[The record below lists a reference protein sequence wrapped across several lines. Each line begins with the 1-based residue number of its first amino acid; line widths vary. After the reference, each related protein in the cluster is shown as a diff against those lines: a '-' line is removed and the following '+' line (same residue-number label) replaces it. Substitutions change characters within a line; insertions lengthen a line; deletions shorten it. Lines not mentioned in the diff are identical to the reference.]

1 MQCTTLFEPDPPS
14 FSSKVIEMMDTFSN
28 SYNYGDET
36 DSCINTASVPDI
48 CHLFRY
54 FLESLPAPPLE
65 HVIFRPL
72 TDLCVIPSTLERRER
87 EKHGEVMPQEDILA
101 GEEYRIVLAKL
112 ILRLLPKAH
121 FGSLAY
127 IVAFLAQLP
136 HSSAADL
143 TIDKLS
149 VMFGPM
155 VCAPRDPLAYLEAEQ
170 TFPDDEDFK
179 MDMHV
184 LEDAS
189 KTYITGLSEDTLHW
203 LLTHWDH
210 LAEGLFEDDHIKDI
224 TNFQGMVAHT
234 VGFDQAGGDM
244 ILSTQGS
251 VTFINPFA
259 TSQDCTKQKVPNIPP
274 RLYEDDAN
282 DLLEEESDTGSS
294 DGVAEV
300 DERDMDGD
308 LASQQASRIAQLEA
322 DIAAA
327 RRQSDVS
334 EHNAAK
340 ASREAKLLR
349 EKLGRLMY
357 Q

>member
-87 EKHGEVMPQEDILA
+87 EKHGEVMSQEDILA

-251 VTFINPFA
+251 VTFINTFA

>member
-1 MQCTTLFEPDPPS
+1 MQCTTLFGPDPPS
-14 FSSKVIEMMDTFSN
+14 FSSRVIEMMDTFSN

-48 CHLFRY
+48 CHLLRY

-87 EKHGEVMPQEDILA
+87 EKHGEVGSQEDILA

-189 KTYITGLSEDTLHW
+189 KKYITGLSEDTLHW

-210 LAEGLFEDDHIKDI
+210 LAEGLFEEDHIKDI
-224 TNFQGMVAHT
+224 TNFQEMVAHT
-234 VGFDQAGGDM
+234 VWFDQAEGDK
-244 ILSTQGS
+244 ILPSQGS
-251 VTFINPFA
+251 VTFINPFG
-259 TSQDCTKQKVPNIPP
+259 TPQGCSKQKVPNIPP
-274 RLYEDDAN
+274 RLYDDDTN
-282 DLLEEESDTGSS
+282 DLLEEESD
-294 DGVAEV
+294 DGAAEV
-300 DERDMDGD
+300 DERDMEGD
-308 LASQQASRIAQLEA
+308 LASQQASHIAQLEA

-327 RRQSDVS
+327 RRQSAVS
-334 EHNAAK
+334 EHNAAW
-340 ASREAKLLR
+340 ASREASLLR
-349 EKLGRLMY
+349 EQLGRLTY

>member
-1 MQCTTLFEPDPPS
+1 MQSTTLFEPDPSS
-14 FSSKVIEMMDTFSN
+14 FSPKVIEMMDTFSN

-54 FLESLPAPPLE
+54 FLDSLPAPPLE
-65 HVIFRPL
+65 HVVFRPL

-87 EKHGEVMPQEDILA
+87 EKHGEVMSQEDILA

-136 HSSAADL
+136 QSSAADL

-184 LEDAS
+184 LEDAAR
-189 KTYITGLSEDTLHW
+189 KYITGLSEDTLHW
-203 LLTHWDH
+203 LLTHWDY
-210 LAEGLFEDDHIKDI
+210 LAEGLLDPDHMRDV
-224 TNFQGMVAHT
+224 TNFQEMVAQT
-234 VGFDQAGGDM
+234 VGPDQTNEGM
-244 ILSTQGS
+244 ILPTQGTVS
-251 VTFINPFA
+251 FINPFGSPHSS
-259 TSQDCTKQKVPNIPP
+259 TNKKVPI

-282 DLLEEESDTGSS
+282 NLLEEESETSS
-294 DGVAEV
+294 SAGTA
-300 DERDMDGD
+300 DGD
-308 LASQQASRIAQLEA
+308 EGDLLSQQASRIAQLEA
-322 DIAAA
+322 DIAAV
-327 RRQSDVS
+327 RRQSNIS
-334 EHNAAK
+334 EHHAAR
-340 ASREAKLLR
+340 ATREASVLR
-349 EKLGRLMY
+349 EQLERFAI

>member
-87 EKHGEVMPQEDILA
+87 EKHGEVMSQEDILA